1 MTTAITHAVSADE
14 LRRAAGQFATGI
26 TVVSV
31 HHDGIVRGMTA
42 NSFTSVSLDP
52 PLVLVS
58 VDTHRSIHVALETAP
73 RYVISVLA
81 ASQQHISNR
90 FASSKTDMRTAYDDI
105 PHQLTSD
112 GLPLI
117 DGALAH
123 FVCRSY
129 AAYPGGDH
137 TLFVG
142 LVEELLVTPGEPL
155 LYVAGAY
162 RHVHTTV

>member
-1 MTTAITHAVSADE
+1 MSMTITHEVSAEE
-14 LRRAAGQFATGI
+14 LRKAAGQFATGI

-31 HHDGIVRGMTA
+31 HHEGIIRGMTA

-58 VDTHRSIHVALETAP
+58 VDTRRSIHSALVTAP

-81 ASQQHISNR
+81 ATQQHISAR

-105 PHQLTSD
+105 PHQLTND

-123 FVCRSY
+123 FVCRGY

-142 LVEELLVTPGEPL
+142 LVEELLVTSGEPL

-162 RHVHTTV
+162 RRVHVDA

>member
-1 MTTAITHAVSADE
+1 MSTVITPSVSAEE
-14 LRRAAGQFATGI
+14 LRKAAGQFATGI

-31 HHDGIVRGMTA
+31 HHEGIIRGMTA

-58 VDTHRSIHVALETAP
+58 VDTRRSIHSALVTAP

-81 ASQQHISNR
+81 ANQQHISAR

-105 PHQLTSD
+105 GHQLTSD

-123 FVCRSY
+123 FVCRGN
-129 AAYPGGDH
+129 ATYPGGDH
-137 TLFVG
+137 TLFMG
-142 LVEELLVTPGEPL
+142 LVEELLVAPGEPL

-162 RHVHTTV
+162 RRMHADA